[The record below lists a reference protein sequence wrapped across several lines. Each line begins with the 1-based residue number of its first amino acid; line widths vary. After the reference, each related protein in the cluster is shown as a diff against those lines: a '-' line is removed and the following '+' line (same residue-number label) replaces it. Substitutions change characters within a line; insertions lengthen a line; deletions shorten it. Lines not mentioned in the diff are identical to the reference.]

1 MFGEAII
8 EGNDSV
14 TLFFAVSLFYMKIY
28 MHPAYWIKIEKWYNQ
43 TAVWE
48 ETEIWYTADETIE
61 QPHLH
66 WLQFIFF
73 ESFIFDYNAVQSFSL
88 KLYRLITKSMEI
100 LLFISVWGKK
110 ITNLV
115 SNKNWFMATPH

>member
-14 TLFFAVSLFYMKIY
+14 MLFFVVSLFYMKIY

-48 ETEIWYTADETIE
+48 ETEIWYTADETME

-73 ESFIFDYNAVQSFSL
+73 ESFIFNCNAVQSFSL
-88 KLYRLITKSMEI
+88 KLYWFPTN
-100 LLFISVWGKK
+100 KK
-110 ITNLV
+110 IDFWQLHIRCGLP
-115 SNKNWFMATPH
+115 ALYTPNIAWS